1 MILLWIAVASCLMA
15 LVPAMLFLRNLAL
28 YAPPPPRG
36 QTRSRC
42 SVLIPARDEEATIGG
57 AVRSVLR
64 NEAVDLEVIVL
75 DDDSTDRTAQI
86 VRTLACD
93 DPRVRLETAP
103 PLPRGWSGKQYA
115 CHVLAD
121 LAQHPLLVFMDAD
134 VRLKPDA
141 LARMSAFM
149 ERTGA
154 ALASGVPHQETQTF
168 SEHLLIPLIHFVLLG
183 FLPIKR
189 MRASQN
195 PIYGAG
201 CGQLVIA
208 RCDAYRISGGHGA
221 IRATLHDGPKLARAF
236 RAAGFATDVFDATC
250 IAECR
255 MYATD
260 AEVWRGLAKN
270 AHEGLGSPR
279 LIGPATLLL
288 LGGQALPL
296 CLLVAACLQRQAAPA
311 SHHICGPRD
320 SCCISSALARGH
332 PVPAIF
338 RRSVAPSARR
348 LRPARD
354 PVVGILAFTLP
365 TARRLERAHLR
376 KRPPNSRIQDAKHR
390 REEPNVLVVRS
401 LPWESGS
408 VAGHI
413 LMAISTRECLPQ
425 PTDKIAKLTLVVFYS
440 RNRDIDKVFEEA

>member
-1 MILLWIAVASCLMA
+1 MIVWITAASCFLA

-28 YAPPPPRG
+28 YAPPPPPHG
-36 QTRSRC
+36 QIRSHC
-42 SVLIPARDEEATIGG
+42 SVLIPARDEEATIVR

-64 NEAVDLEVIVL
+64 SEVVDLEVIVL

-86 VRTLACD
+86 VRMLARD
-93 DPRVRLETAP
+93 DPRVRLATAP
-103 PLPRGWSGKQYA
+103 SLPPGWSGKQYA

-121 LAQHPLLVFMDAD
+121 LAQHPFLVFMDAD

-141 LARMSAFM
+141 LARMLAFM

-154 ALASGVPHQETQTF
+154 ALASGVPRQETRTF
-168 SEHLLIPLIHFVLLG
+168 SESLLIPLIHFVLLG

-189 MRASQN
+189 MRASRN

-208 RCDAYRISGGHGA
+208 RSDAYRTSGGHGA
-221 IRATLHDGPKLARAF
+221 IRATLHDGPNLARAF
-236 RAAGFATDVFDATC
+236 RAAGFATDIFDATC

-260 AEVWRGLAKN
+260 VEVWRGLAKN

-296 CLLVAACLQRQAAPA
+296 CLLVAAFLQKQV
-311 SHHICGPRD
+311 
-320 SCCISSALARGH
+320 
-332 PVPAIF
+332 VPAAVTFAALGTAAAFLPGLLAVTRF
-338 RRSVAPSARR
+338 RQSLGGALLHPLGVCALLVIQWLAFLRLLRQRPSVWKGRTYESDRR
-348 LRPARD
+348 TQEFKGMATTAGRQDRQTHAGCVLRPQS
-354 PVVGILAFTLP
+354 G
-365 TARRLERAHLR
+365 
-376 KRPPNSRIQDAKHR
+376 HR
-390 REEPNVLVVRS
+390 QGFRGGLDS
-401 LPWESGS
+401 
-408 VAGHI
+408 
-413 LMAISTRECLPQ
+413 
-425 PTDKIAKLTLVVFYS
+425 
-440 RNRDIDKVFEEA
+440 